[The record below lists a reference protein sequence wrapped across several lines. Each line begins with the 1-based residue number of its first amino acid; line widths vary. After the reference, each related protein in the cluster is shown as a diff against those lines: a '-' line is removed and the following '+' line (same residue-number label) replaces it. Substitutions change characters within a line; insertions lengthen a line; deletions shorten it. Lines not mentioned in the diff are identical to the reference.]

1 MKNID
6 FQAIEEAIIQKHINS
21 LKNPDSELAVSITK
35 LAARLATYAV
45 MEYHKQLQENQSETE

>member
-1 MKNID
+1 MKEID

-21 LKNPDSELAVSITK
+21 LKNPESEFAVSMTK

-45 MEYHKQLQENQSETE
+45 MEYHKQLQATRSETE